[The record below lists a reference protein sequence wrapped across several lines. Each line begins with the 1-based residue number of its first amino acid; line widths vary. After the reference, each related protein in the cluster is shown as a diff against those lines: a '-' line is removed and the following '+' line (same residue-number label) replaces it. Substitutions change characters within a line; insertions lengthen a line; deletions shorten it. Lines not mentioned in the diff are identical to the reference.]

1 MIINMYVIFNKR
13 TMHTNNFYTYI
24 SPYDVL
30 CCVICARLMCCMYKQ
45 LYKEISWQSK
55 AAFVGGGNG
64 RHTIVR
70 NAPGKQFSFHS
81 T

>member
-45 LYKEISWQSK
+45 LATKRHAVRMHLQ
-55 AAFVGGGNG
+55 GN
-64 RHTIVR
+64 
-70 NAPGKQFSFHS
+70 
-81 T
+81 